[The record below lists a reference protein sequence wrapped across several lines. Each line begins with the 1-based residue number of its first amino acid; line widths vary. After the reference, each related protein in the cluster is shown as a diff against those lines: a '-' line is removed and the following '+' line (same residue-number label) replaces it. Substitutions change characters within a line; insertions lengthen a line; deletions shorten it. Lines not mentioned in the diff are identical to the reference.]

1 MDLEMDLW
9 EEALAAKGRVEDIEA
24 EVERA
29 RSSFHELVRQLNT
42 SGASL
47 REIASRV
54 QLSHQRVHQ
63 IVEGVACGFCDR
75 RRAECERMVAGPGVF
90 ICDSCTS
97 LGLHAL
103 AEGWGAS
110 DERTRLEVRS
120 DEERCCFCRKRASR
134 VGPLATRG
142 TMRICGH
149 CLTLAT
155 REFDRSATPTVGK
168 RSERRGRRKGIRDLT
183 PRAEKALAE
192 AGSFARSMGH
202 EVVADHHLL
211 LGLMAVEEGV
221 AATVLT
227 RVGVTMSSL
236 QDAVLAIAP
245 AQSTTVEN
253 PIGMSPGTKRMIEA
267 AASHATRLGSQRVG
281 TEHLLMA
288 LADQSVPVRELL
300 IGLGVD
306 PDLVPT
312 TIEELLSG

>member
-1 MDLEMDLW
+1 MDLW
-9 EEALAAKGRVEDIEA
+9 EEALSAKSRVEDKEA
-24 EVERA
+24 EAEQA

-47 REIASRV
+47 REIASRMK
-54 QLSHQRVHQ
+54 LSHQRVHQ

-90 ICDSCTS
+90 ICDACTA

-103 AEGWGAS
+103 AQGWGAS

-142 TMRICGH
+142 SMRICGH

-168 RSERRGRRKGIRDLT
+168 RSERRPRRRGIGDLL

-211 LGLMAVEEGV
+211 LGLMAVEGV
-221 AATVLT
+221 ASNALT
-227 RVGVTMSSL
+227 RMGLTVSRL
-236 QDAVLAIAP
+236 EDAVLAIAP
-245 AQSTTVEN
+245 AQSSTVES
-253 PIGMSPGTKRMIEA
+253 PVGIAPGTKRMIEA
-267 AASHATRLGSQRVG
+267 AGGHATRLGSQRVG
-281 TEHLLMA
+281 TEHLLIA
-288 LADQSVPVRELL
+288 LAGESVPVRELL
-300 IGLGVD
+300 IELGVD
-306 PDLVPT
+306 PDLVAT
-312 TIEELLSG
+312 TIEEALSG